1 MVGGTVERK
10 RKLKTNI
17 YIISTFLTSSI
28 GHHLGNIPSRV
39 LKTLSSVKR
48 IEGHLTPVAHVL
60 FWTHYHPKKKK
71 ARRGLMEDPQ
81 LPDCYAMRGGEAREM
96 NQYDTKAAS
105 QEVIRCSACNIW
117 FSSPRS
123 WLKL

>member
-1 MVGGTVERK
+1 
-10 RKLKTNI
+10 
-17 YIISTFLTSSI
+17 
-28 GHHLGNIPSRV
+28 
-39 LKTLSSVKR
+39 
-48 IEGHLTPVAHVL
+48 
-60 FWTHYHPKKKK
+60 
-71 ARRGLMEDPQ
+71 MEDPQ